1 MQKSQGD
8 FYAVS
13 KVPLPRGTFLQ
24 AVQKTH
30 FDSKVRIQRAFLTFL
45 HPAVNS
51 FAVNSEY
58 KTQPKVLLFLCTTGY
73 ADAFFALDTRVT
85 EPRTP
90 LDTTVT
96 ARSAKKISDV
106 LPSGRVVTAKTREG
120 RSSDSAVG
128 VQWMLALGQ
137 EPRVE
142 PLQVDDADD

>member
-1 MQKSQGD
+1 MS
-8 FYAVS
+8 
-13 KVPLPRGTFLQ
+13 
-24 AVQKTH
+24 
-30 FDSKVRIQRAFLTFL
+30 
-45 HPAVNS
+45 
-51 FAVNSEY
+51 
-58 KTQPKVLLFLCTTGY
+58 Y